1 MTIQEVLEE
10 LKKYSSESIKKVH
23 RNHGAKEPFYGVKVE
38 DLKKIQKIIK
48 KDYTLALELYNTGI
62 SDAMYLAGLIA
73 DDQQMTIADLNLWAK
88 NAYWYMISEYTV
100 PWVAAGSN
108 YGHQLTLEWM
118 KSKEENIASCGWA
131 TYSNLLSLVPDDQLN
146 KKEIKTLLATIEK
159 EIHQAQNRVKQ
170 TMNGF
175 VISVGGYVPELSDM
189 AIETGRWVGVVTVDM
204 GGTACKTPYSPDYI
218 DKIIKRGS
226 LGKKKKTV
234 KC

>member
-1 MTIQEVLEE
+1 MTVQEVLEE

-62 SDAMYLAGLIA
+62 SDAMYLAGLIT
-73 DDQQMTIADLNLWAK
+73 DDQQMNKADLNLWAK

-108 YGHQLTLEWM
+108 YGHELALEWI

-146 KKEIKTLLATIEK
+146 KKEIKTLLATVEK

-189 AIETGRWVGVVTVDM
+189 AIETGKRVGVVTVDM
-204 GGTACKTPYSPDYI
+204 DGTACKTPYSPDYI